1 MDVILTVGFYSF
13 LLPHDRYHVF
23 ADSAIPGDRM
33 GAARAARGSRACA
46 IVMEVP
52 GILVVQPAAD
62 RVSSSVTLI
71 GLIVALG

>member
-1 MDVILTVGFYSF
+1 
-13 LLPHDRYHVF
+13 
-23 ADSAIPGDRM
+23 M